1 MVGYCGYIESKFD
14 LLQIG
19 EHSEW
24 LQHKIKSPLE
34 SIVRNAFDEGRI
46 DEDIACLFLSGK

>member
-1 MVGYCGYIESKFD
+1 MIGYCGYIESKFD

-24 LQHKIKSPLE
+24 LQHKLKSPLE

-46 DEDIACLFLSGK
+46 DEDIACLFLV